1 MDSADGERFI
11 QNDARKYMNDK
22 GLVTRDR
29 RIKKDVF
36 YLYKS
41 LWNKKV
47 TTVHIT
53 SSRLSGIP
61 AGKTFSLKVYSNARN
76 LTLYQNGR
84 IVTKKYSSGEDTG
97 VVWTFDGL
105 KLNKESDTFRVVAN
119 NGVKD
124 EVTWNRL

>member
-1 MDSADGERFI
+1 
-11 QNDARKYMNDK
+11 MNDK

-97 VVWTFDGL
+97 VIWTFEGL